1 MPTAPT
7 AQGGIDPSASH
18 TPMSRTDVTLQLSAR
33 TLAWLADRPRARE
46 LVRSVWDRF
55 AELERAGHD
64 LGAIAALRSVV
75 VHHQPTPAGRCPTCR
90 RSTWRH
96 LWRRRPFPCIA
107 WMKITSSCDQQRGYG
122 LVKVTMHRGTLFDDW
137 YPPGEQI
144 PRRLEAVFISAPGQY
159 GDVVSMVINGFRIG
173 DPLTDRGWNET
184 GYRWHDALH
193 LAHAVCLGWSP
204 VLRNLAGLR
213 RRSDPRTDHVEDG
226 GRAVVADEAI
236 A

>member
-1 MPTAPT
+1 MF
-7 AQGGIDPSASH
+7 D
-18 TPMSRTDVTLQLSAR
+18 
-33 TLAWLADRPRARE
+33 
-46 LVRSVWDRF
+46 
-55 AELERAGHD
+55 ER
-64 LGAIAALRSVV
+64 
-75 VHHQPTPAGRCPTCR
+75 
-90 RSTWRH
+90 
-96 LWRRRPFPCIA
+96 
-107 WMKITSSCDQQRGYG
+107 
-122 LVKVTMHRGTLFDDW
+122 

-144 PRRLEAVFISAPGQY
+144 PRRLEAVFISASGQY

-204 VLRNLAGLR
+204 VLRNVAGLR

-236 A
+236 AWATFCYARTRGWLRGGPVGAVLLDRVQEMTYALEVSSCTRPEWERAITIGMGCMLSLWQHGGGLLIGDLRERTLEFCPPVNGVPDEQSARPGGPTSAGTGSRSTL